1 MQVSVEN
8 TGGLEHRMHIR
19 LDPEPFEEEF
29 GKRLRETA
37 RTVRLNGFRPG
48 KIPVK
53 EVRRRFGTSIRAE
66 VAVALMQSS
75 FHEAL
80 LQEQLQPAGTPT
92 FDPGDLEAADGFQF
106 TATFE
111 VFPEIELGD
120 LSGVQ
125 VKRPEAEVTDTDIDA
140 MVDRLRKG
148 RTTWSAVARPAREGD
163 RITAD
168 LAQCGDGDFHHEG
181 MSFIAGDEFF
191 FPNVAD
197 AALGMDA
204 GETKRITSTFPDA
217 MADETL
223 RGSES
228 EFDLTVREIAEG
240 QLPDLDEAFFASFEV
255 GAGAS
260 AASGER
266 AEDSEGDDSESDD
279 SEKSGEEAF
288 RAEVRKDMGGRLAAT
303 IRAQVATQVMEQ
315 MVDLH
320 TFEIPNCLVE
330 ERLGQIRSELPQ
342 LFGADGDSPA
352 PPAAAMEIARR
363 EAEKSIREMLLTRAV
378 IEREGLTVD
387 AGRVRGRIEELASSY
402 ENPEQ
407 VVNWYYSQ
415 DTLLQRVESD
425 VLREQVVDYVLSVA
439 DVAAVPSSHDDVMAG
454 QPTADDPAG
463 AGRDEDGGDEAQG
476 ADPTDDED
484 T

>member
-19 LDPEPFEEEF
+19 LDPEPFEQEF

-48 KIPVK
+48 KIPIK

-66 VAVALMQSS
+66 VAVGLMQSS
-75 FHEAL
+75 FHDAL
-80 LQEQLQPAGTPT
+80 HQEHLHPAGTPT
-92 FDPGDLEAADGFQF
+92 FDPGDLEAEDGFQF

-120 LSGVQ
+120 LSRLQ
-125 VKRPEAEVTDTDIDA
+125 VKRPEAEVTDADVDA

-148 RTTWSAVARPAREGD
+148 RTTWSAVERPAREGD
-163 RITAD
+163 RVTAD
-168 LAQCGDGDFHHEG
+168 LAQCGDGDFRHEG
-181 MSFIAGDEFF
+181 MSFVAGDDFF

-197 AALGMDA
+197 AVLGMAA
-204 GETKRITSTFPDA
+204 GDTKRIASTFPEA
-217 MADETL
+217 MADESL
-223 RGSES
+223 RGTES

-240 QLPDLDEAFFASFEV
+240 QVPELDDAFFASFEV
-255 GAGAS
+255 GAG
-260 AASGER
+260 GE
-266 AEDSEGDDSESDD
+266 G
-279 SEKSGEEAF
+279 GEEAF
-288 RAEVRKDMGGRLAAT
+288 RAAVRKDMDGRLTAAIRGRLAS
-303 IRAQVATQVMEQ
+303 QVMGQ

-320 TFEIPNCLVE
+320 AFEVPRCLVE

-342 LFGADGDSPA
+342 LFGADGDSPE

-363 EAEKSIREMLLTRAV
+363 EAEQSIREMLLTRAV

-387 AGRVRGRIEELASSY
+387 GGTVRERIEELASSY

-415 DTLLQRVESD
+415 DSLLQRVESD

-439 DVAAVPSSHDDVMAG
+439 DVATVPSSHDDVMAV
-454 QPTADDPAG
+454 QPTADGPAG
-463 AGRDEDGGDEAQG
+463 ADGGDDAQPP
-476 ADPTDDED
+476 DPTDDED

>member
-1 MQVSVEN
+1 
-8 TGGLEHRMHIR
+8 MHVR
-19 LDPEPFEEEF
+19 LDPEPFEEAF
-29 GKRLRETA
+29 GRRLRETA

-48 KIPVK
+48 KIPLK

-66 VAVALMQSS
+66 VAVQMMRSS
-75 FHEAL
+75 FQDAL
-80 LQEQLQPAGTPT
+80 HQESLNPAGTPT
-92 FDPGDLEAADGFQF
+92 FDPGDLEATDGFQF

-111 VFPEIELGD
+111 VLPEIRLGD
-120 LSGVQ
+120 LSGVR
-125 VKRPEAEVTDTDIDA
+125 VNRPEAEVTDADVDA

-148 RTTWSAVARPAREGD
+148 RTTWSGVERPALAGD
-163 RITAD
+163 RVTAD
-168 LAQCGDGDFHHEG
+168 LAQCGEGDFHHEG
-181 MSFIAGDEFF
+181 MSFVAGDEFF
-191 FPNVAD
+191 FPNVGE
-197 AALGMDA
+197 AAVGMA
-204 GETKRITSTFPDA
+204 SGETKRITSTFPEA
-217 MADETL
+217 MADEDL
-223 RGSES
+223 PGHEA

-240 QLPDLDEAFFASFEV
+240 QVPELDEAFFASFEV
-255 GAGAS
+255 AADREAG
-260 AASGER
+260 
-266 AEDSEGDDSESDD
+266 EG
-279 SEKSGEEAF
+279 GEEAF
-288 RAEVRKDMGGRLAAT
+288 RTAVRKDMDGRLTAA
-303 IRAQVATQVMEQ
+303 IRGQLASQVMGQ

-320 TFEIPNCLVE
+320 TFEIPQCMVE
-330 ERLGQIRSELPQ
+330 ERLAQIRSELPQ
-342 LFGADGDSPA
+342 LFGADGDA
-352 PPAAAMEIARR
+352 PEPPEAAMEIARR

-454 QPTADDPAG
+454 PAP
-463 AGRDEDGGDEAQG
+463 
-476 ADPTDDED
+476 DPTEDED

>member
-80 LQEQLQPAGTPT
+80 LQEQLRPAGTPT

-120 LSGVQ
+120 LSGVR

-148 RTTWSAVARPAREGD
+148 RTTWSAVERPAREGD

-168 LAQCGDGDFHHEG
+168 LAQGGDGDFHHEG

-197 AALGMDA
+197 AALGMAA

-279 SEKSGEEAF
+279 NEESGEEAF

-315 MVDLH
+315 MVGLH

-342 LFGADGDSPA
+342 LFGADGDAPE

-387 AGRVRGRIEELASSY
+387 AGKVRGRIEELASSY

-415 DTLLQRVESD
+415 DNLLQRVESD

-439 DVAAVPSSHDDVMAG
+439 DIAAFPSSHDDVMAG
-454 QPTADDPAG
+454 QPSAEDAQAPDPA
-463 AGRDEDGGDEAQG
+463 
-476 ADPTDDED
+476 DDED

>member
-8 TGGLEHRMHIR
+8 TGGLERRMHVR
-19 LDPEPFEEEF
+19 LDPEPFEEAF
-29 GKRLRETA
+29 GRRLRETA

-48 KIPVK
+48 KIPLK

-66 VAVALMQSS
+66 VAVQLMQSS
-75 FHEAL
+75 FQDAL
-80 LQEQLQPAGTPT
+80 HQEDLSPAGTPT
-92 FDPGDLEAADGFQF
+92 LDPGDLEATDGFQF

-111 VFPEIELGD
+111 ILPEIELGD
-120 LSGVQ
+120 LSRVQ
-125 VKRPEAEVTDTDIDA
+125 VKRPEADVTDADVDA
-140 MVDRLRKG
+140 MIDRLRKG
-148 RTTWSAVARPAREGD
+148 RTTWNAVERPARAGD
-163 RITAD
+163 RVTAD
-168 LAQCGDGDFHHEG
+168 LAQSGDGDFRHEG
-181 MSFIAGDEFF
+181 MSFLAGEEFF

-197 AALGMDA
+197 AAVGMASGD
-204 GETKRITSTFPDA
+204 TKRITSTFPEA
-217 MADETL
+217 MADEDL
-223 RGSES
+223 RGREA

-240 QLPDLDEAFFASFEV
+240 RAPDLDEAFFASFGV
-255 GAGAS
+255 
-260 AASGER
+260 AA
-266 AEDSEGDDSESDD
+266 DSEGGEASEGKDGHG
-279 SEKSGEEAF
+279 SEDAF
-288 RAEVRKDMGGRLAAT
+288 RTAVRKDMEGRLTAT
-303 IRAQVATQVMEQ
+303 IKGQLASQVMGQ

-320 TFEIPNCLVE
+320 AFEIPMCMVA
-330 ERLGQIRSELPQ
+330 ERLEQIRAELPQ
-342 LFGADGDSPA
+342 LFGADGETPE
-352 PPAAAMEIARR
+352 PPEAALTIARR

-415 DTLLQRVESD
+415 DNLLQRVESD

-454 QPTADDPAG
+454 PAP
-463 AGRDEDGGDEAQG
+463 
-476 ADPTDDED
+476 DPTEDED

>member
-8 TGGLEHRMHIR
+8 TGGLERRMHVR

-29 GKRLRETA
+29 ARRLRETA

-66 VAVALMQSS
+66 VAVGLMQSS
-75 FHEAL
+75 FQDAL
-80 LQEQLQPAGTPT
+80 NQERLHPAGTPT
-92 FDPGDLEAADGFQF
+92 FDPGDLEAADGFEF

-111 VFPEIELGD
+111 VLPEIELGD
-120 LSGVQ
+120 LSRVQ
-125 VKRPEAEVTDTDIDA
+125 VKRPEADVTDTDVDA

-148 RTTWSAVARPAREGD
+148 RTTWSAVERPAREGD

-168 LAQCGDGDFHHEG
+168 LAQRGKGGGEGGEEEGGEGGFHHEG
-181 MSFIAGDEFF
+181 MSFVAGGDFF
-191 FPNVAD
+191 FPNVTD
-197 AALGMDA
+197 AALGMTA

-217 MADETL
+217 MADEAL

-240 QLPDLDEAFFASFEV
+240 RVPDLDDAFFASFGV
-255 GAGAS
+255 GGAAEGS
-260 AASGER
+260 ETG
-266 AEDSEGDDSESDD
+266 EDSEGTQSS
-279 SEKSGEEAF
+279 EEAF
-288 RAEVRKDMGGRLAAT
+288 RAEVRKDMGGRLTVA
-303 IRAQVATQVMEQ
+303 IRTQVATQVMEQ
-315 MVDLH
+315 MADLH
-320 TFEIPNCLVE
+320 TFEIPKCLVE

-342 LFGADGDSPA
+342 LFGADGESPE
-352 PPAAAMEIARR
+352 PPEAAMEIARR

-387 AGRVRGRIEELASSY
+387 AAKVRGRIEELASSY

-439 DVAAVPSSHDDVMAG
+439 EVAAVPSSHDDVMSG
-454 QPTADDPAG
+454 QTPD
-463 AGRDEDGGDEAQG
+463 Q
-476 ADPTDDED
+476 TDDED

>member
-1 MQVSVEN
+1 MQISVEN
-8 TGGLEHRMHIR
+8 TGGLERRMHVR

-29 GKRLRETA
+29 GRRLRETA

-75 FHEAL
+75 FHDAL
-80 LQEQLQPAGTPT
+80 QQEQLDPAGTPT
-92 FDPGDLEAADGFQF
+92 FDPGDLEAADGFEF

-111 VFPEIELGD
+111 ILPQIELGD
-120 LSGVQ
+120 LARVQ
-125 VKRPEAEVTDTDIDA
+125 VKRPEAEVTDTDVDA

-148 RTTWSAVARPAREGD
+148 RTTWSAVERPAREGD

-168 LAQCGDGDFHHEG
+168 LAQCGDGDGDGDFHHEG
-181 MSFIAGDEFF
+181 MSFMAGGDFF
-191 FPNVAD
+191 FPNVTD
-197 AALGMDA
+197 AALGMA
-204 GETKRITSTFPDA
+204 SGETKRITSRFPDA
-217 MADETL
+217 MADEAL
-223 RGSES
+223 RGTES

-240 QLPDLDEAFFASFEV
+240 QVPDLDDAFFASFGV
-255 GAGAS
+255 GGAGAGTEI
-260 AASGER
+260 GEG
-266 AEDSEGDDSESDD
+266 SEGSEGTESR
-279 SEKSGEEAF
+279 EEAF
-288 RAEVRKDMGGRLAAT
+288 RAEVRKDMGGRLTAT
-303 IRAQVATQVMEQ
+303 IRTQVATQVMEQ

-320 TFEIPNCLVE
+320 TFDIPRCLVE

-342 LFGADGDSPA
+342 LFGADGESPE
-352 PPAAAMEIARR
+352 PPEAAMEIARR

-387 AGRVRGRIEELASSY
+387 AGKVRGRIEELASSY

-454 QPTADDPAG
+454 QAPD
-463 AGRDEDGGDEAQG
+463 Q
-476 ADPTDDED
+476 TDDK
-484 T
+484 

>member
-1 MQVSVEN
+1 
-8 TGGLEHRMHIR
+8 MHIR
-19 LDPEPFEEEF
+19 LDPEPFEQEF

-48 KIPVK
+48 KIPIK

-75 FHEAL
+75 FHDAL
-80 LQEQLQPAGTPT
+80 HQEHLQPAGTPT

-111 VFPEIELGD
+111 VFPAIELGD
-120 LSGVQ
+120 LSRVQ
-125 VKRPEAEVTDTDIDA
+125 VKRPEAEVTDADVDA

-148 RTTWSAVARPAREGD
+148 RTTWNAVERPAREGD

-168 LAQCGDGDFHHEG
+168 LAQCGDGDFRHEG
-181 MSFIAGDEFF
+181 MSFVAGDEFF

-197 AALGMDA
+197 AVLDMAPGD
-204 GETKRITSTFPDA
+204 TKRIASTFPEA
-217 MADETL
+217 MADESL
-223 RGSES
+223 RGKES

-240 QLPDLDEAFFASFEV
+240 QVPELDDAFFASFEV
-255 GAGAS
+255 GAD
-260 AASGER
+260 GE
-266 AEDSEGDDSESDD
+266 G
-279 SEKSGEEAF
+279 GEEAF
-288 RAEVRKDMGGRLAAT
+288 RAAVRKDMDGRLTAA
-303 IRAQVATQVMEQ
+303 IRGGLASQVMGQ
-315 MVDLH
+315 MVELH
-320 TFEIPNCLVE
+320 TFEVPRCLVE

-342 LFGADGDSPA
+342 LFGADGDSPE

-363 EAEKSIREMLLTRAV
+363 EAEQSIREMLLTRAV

-387 AGRVRGRIEELASSY
+387 GGTVRERIEELASSY

-415 DTLLQRVESD
+415 DNLLQRVESD

-439 DVAAVPSSHDDVMAG
+439 DVAAVPSSHDDVMSG
-454 QPTADDPAG
+454 PPTADDAAG
-463 AGRDEDGGDEAQG
+463 ADGDDDAR
-476 ADPTDDED
+476 ATDPTDAED

>member
-1 MQVSVEN
+1 MQISVEN
-8 TGGLEHRMHIR
+8 TGGLERRMHVR

-29 GKRLRETA
+29 GRRLRETA

-75 FHEAL
+75 FQDAL
-80 LQEQLQPAGTPT
+80 QQEQLDPAGAPT
-92 FDPGDLEAADGFQF
+92 FDPGDLEAADGFEF

-111 VFPEIELGD
+111 ILPEIELGD
-120 LSGVQ
+120 LARVQ
-125 VKRPEAEVTDTDIDA
+125 VKRPEAEVTDTDVDA

-148 RTTWSAVARPAREGD
+148 RTTWSAVERPARKGD
-163 RITAD
+163 RITGD
-168 LAQCGDGDFHHEG
+168 LAQCGDGDFQHEG
-181 MSFIAGDEFF
+181 MSFLAGGEFF
-191 FPNVAD
+191 FPNVSD
-197 AALGMDA
+197 AALGMA
-204 GETKRITSTFPDA
+204 PGETKRITSTFPDA
-217 MADETL
+217 MADEAL

-240 QLPDLDEAFFASFEV
+240 QVPELDEAFFASFEV
-255 GAGAS
+255 GGAG
-260 AASGER
+260 
-266 AEDSEGDDSESDD
+266 EGGQSS
-279 SEKSGEEAF
+279 EEAF
-288 RAEVRKDMGGRLAAT
+288 RAEVRKDMGGRLTAT
-303 IRAQVATQVMEQ
+303 IRTQVATQVMEQ

-320 TFEIPNCLVE
+320 TFEIPRCLVE

-342 LFGADGDSPA
+342 LFGADGESPE

-439 DVAAVPSSHDDVMAG
+439 EVAAVPSSHDDVMSG
-454 QPTADDPAG
+454 QAPDQT
-463 AGRDEDGGDEAQG
+463 
-476 ADPTDDED
+476 DED

>member
-8 TGGLEHRMHIR
+8 TGGLERRMHVR
-19 LDPEPFEEEF
+19 LDPEPFEEAF
-29 GKRLRETA
+29 GRRLRETA

-48 KIPVK
+48 KIPLK

-66 VAVALMQSS
+66 VAVQMMQSS
-75 FHEAL
+75 FHDAL
-80 LQEQLQPAGTPT
+80 HQEHLHPAGTPT
-92 FDPGDLEAADGFQF
+92 FDPGDLEATDGFQF

-111 VFPEIELGD
+111 VLPDIQLGD
-120 LSGVQ
+120 LSGVR
-125 VKRPEAEVTDTDIDA
+125 VNRPEAEVTDADVDA

-148 RTTWSAVARPAREGD
+148 RTTWSAVERPALAGD
-163 RITAD
+163 RVTAD
-168 LAQCGDGDFHHEG
+168 LAQCGEGDFHHEG
-181 MSFIAGDEFF
+181 MSFVAGDEFF

-197 AALGMDA
+197 AAVGMAPGD
-204 GETKRITSTFPDA
+204 TKRITSTFPEA
-217 MADETL
+217 MADEDL
-223 RGSES
+223 RGREA

-240 QLPDLDEAFFASFEV
+240 QVPDLDEAFFASFEV
-255 GAGAS
+255 AADREAG
-260 AASGER
+260 
-266 AEDSEGDDSESDD
+266 EG
-279 SEKSGEEAF
+279 GEEAF
-288 RAEVRKDMGGRLAAT
+288 RTAVRKDMDGRLTAA
-303 IRAQVATQVMEQ
+303 IRGQLASQVMER

-320 TFEIPNCLVE
+320 TFEIPKCMVE
-330 ERLGQIRSELPQ
+330 ERLAQIRSELPQ
-342 LFGADGDSPA
+342 LFGADGESPE
-352 PPAAAMEIARR
+352 PPEAAMEIARR

-454 QPTADDPAG
+454 PAP
-463 AGRDEDGGDEAQG
+463 
-476 ADPTDDED
+476 DPTEDED

>member
-1 MQVSVEN
+1 MQISVEN
-8 TGGLEHRMHIR
+8 TGGLERRMHVR

-29 GKRLRETA
+29 GRRLRETA

-75 FHEAL
+75 FHDAL
-80 LQEQLQPAGTPT
+80 HQEQLDPAGTPT
-92 FDPGDLEAADGFQF
+92 FDPGDLEAADGFEF

-111 VFPEIELGD
+111 ILPQIELGD
-120 LSGVQ
+120 LARVQ
-125 VKRPEAEVTDTDIDA
+125 VKRPEAEVTDADVDA

-148 RTTWSAVARPAREGD
+148 RTTWSAVERSAREGD
-163 RITAD
+163 RITGD
-168 LAQCGDGDFHHEG
+168 LAQCGDGDFQHEG
-181 MSFIAGDEFF
+181 MSFLAGGEFF
-191 FPNVAD
+191 FPNVSD
-197 AALGMDA
+197 AALGMA
-204 GETKRITSTFPDA
+204 PGETKRITSTFPDA

-223 RGSES
+223 RGAES

-240 QLPDLDEAFFASFEV
+240 QVPELDEAFFASFEV
-255 GAGAS
+255 GGAGEG
-260 AASGER
+260 GE
-266 AEDSEGDDSESDD
+266 SS
-279 SEKSGEEAF
+279 EEAF
-288 RAEVRKDMGGRLAAT
+288 RAEVRKDMGGRLTAT
-303 IRAQVATQVMEQ
+303 IRTQVATQVMEQ

-320 TFEIPNCLVE
+320 TFEIPKCLVE

-342 LFGADGDSPA
+342 LFGADGESPE

-378 IEREGLTVD
+378 IEREGLMVD

-439 DVAAVPSSHDDVMAG
+439 DVAAVPSSHDDVMSG
-454 QPTADDPAG
+454 QAP
-463 AGRDEDGGDEAQG
+463 EQ
-476 ADPTDDED
+476 TDDED